1 MPAII
6 FYERRPSMT
15 GRTRTEA
22 RGAYQGAVLAGNS
35 KSRCPVRGNGFV
47 FNSMKKRG
55 ASASLR
61 PPKQFTCGGGEQ
73 RYLLVRMLVGVARVL
88 DHGLNV
94 DHPGVGAVNLNV
106 HTLAG
111 LSKKALNEPGKART
125 PPRRENGSTPEAI
138 LPRKVSFCSLA
149 LRIVA

>member
-1 MPAII
+1 
-6 FYERRPSMT
+6 
-15 GRTRTEA
+15 
-22 RGAYQGAVLAGNS
+22 
-35 KSRCPVRGNGFV
+35 
-47 FNSMKKRG
+47 
-55 ASASLR
+55 
-61 PPKQFTCGGGEQ
+61 
-73 RYLLVRMLVGVARVL
+73 MLVGVARVL

-111 LSKKALNEPGKART
+111 LSKKATNEPGKART
-125 PPRRENGSTPEAI
+125 PPRRENGSTPEPV

>member
-1 MPAII
+1 
-6 FYERRPSMT
+6 
-15 GRTRTEA
+15 
-22 RGAYQGAVLAGNS
+22 
-35 KSRCPVRGNGFV
+35 
-47 FNSMKKRG
+47 
-55 ASASLR
+55 
-61 PPKQFTCGGGEQ
+61 
-73 RYLLVRMLVGVARVL
+73 MLVGVARVL

-106 HTLAG
+106 YTLAG

-125 PPRRENGSTPEAI
+125 NGSTPEAV